1 MVYSDRLEPSRKGE
15 TLQFVDREYEKRV
28 REQYHAIKK
37 AIPYWVAHELQRPIT
52 SQSEADRVASKHR
65 TFLEEAAKERNI
77 NRFSYEAF
85 MRVRAEEQVRWQGS
99 PNQALQMLMESA
111 YLDDASK
118 SHLISL
124 LDSPRK
130 KARR

>member
-1 MVYSDRLEPSRKGE
+1 M
-15 TLQFVDREYEKRV
+15 QFVDREYEKRV

-85 MRVRAEEQVRWQGS
+85 MRVCVWCGRASALGRHAEEGI
-99 PNQALQMLMESA
+99 AE
-111 YLDDASK
+111 DD
-118 SHLISL
+118 
-124 LDSPRK
+124 
-130 KARR
+130 